1 MNMKKI
7 SIILVIL
14 WMVLIFY
21 FSSMNG
27 VVSTSQSE
35 GLVSMLAKLINY
47 TGDINTLRF
56 IVRKCA
62 HIGEYFILGILVYN
76 MFKYHDVKNIVI
88 ISILI
93 CIIYACTDEIHQL
106 FISDRTGKLIDVF
119 IDSLGSILG
128 IYSIRVL
135 RK

>member
-1 MNMKKI
+1 
-7 SIILVIL
+7 
-14 WMVLIFY
+14 
-21 FSSMNG
+21 
-27 VVSTSQSE
+27 
-35 GLVSMLAKLINY
+35 MLAKLINY

-128 IYSIRVL
+128 IYSIKVL